1 MPYKKGMSYELLET
15 TRSPQK
21 YEHDAVSYALVVT
34 ELALLFPKKTIVHNN
49 EWLRMN

>member
-21 YEHDAVSYALVVT
+21 YEHDAVLYALVVT

-49 EWLRMN
+49 E